1 MLHVDLTAEEKEVLL
16 EVIENY
22 SSELGLE
29 IADTD
34 RKAMRDRLHA
44 QRNVL
49 KKIADSLSHT
59 LDDGKG

>member
-1 MLHVDLTAEEKEVLL
+1 MLHVDLTADEKDVLL
-16 EVIENY
+16 EVISDY

-34 RKAMRDRLHA
+34 RKSLRDGLHA

-49 KKIADSLSHT
+49 KKIADALGHSI
-59 LDDGKG
+59 DDGKG